1 MLSGCKKYY
10 LIERTVPLGEVRWLN
25 NRESAPRIDLTAGEP
40 ASELLRIGDRQ
51 VTEMICE
58 YVVYSGGEM
67 SEGLIEYAKAKFG
80 SIFSRGVY
88 IFPVLDLQLRI
99 TQSQTTTHKQAQ

>member
-25 NRESAPRIDLTAGEP
+25 NRESAPQTDLTTDLP
-40 ASELLRIGDRQ
+40 ASELLRSGDRM

-67 SEGLIEYAKAKFG
+67 SKGLIEYAKAKFG
-80 SIFSRGVY
+80 TAFSRGVE
-88 IFPVLDLQLRI
+88 IFR
-99 TQSQTTTHKQAQ
+99 